1 MRPTF
6 LAAAAGLA
14 LAATAAQAAEPA
26 PATLSAAASLAAAL
40 APIPDAVMVWHLYGG
55 PDGESHLQKIALPKV
70 GGTPGRSVDT
80 RLYVTDVELRDS
92 LPGNFV
98 DFHGVSTPRFLIILS
113 GQMEIGLGDG
123 SKHILKKGDFVLA
136 ADTTGRGHTS
146 RTIGDEMVRTM
157 TVRLPVTDPLKPK
170 LDPCPP
176 GVASDRCVQ
185 ANLPPTPRAH

>member
-1 MRPTF
+1 MRLTV
-6 LAAAAGLA
+6 
-14 LAATAAQAAEPA
+14 LAATASLIAAAPAVAAEPA
-26 PATLSAAASLAAAL
+26 PATLSAAASLASAL
-40 APIPDAVMVWHLYGG
+40 SIPDAVMVWHLYGG
-55 PDGESHLQKIALPKV
+55 KDGESHLEKIALPKV
-70 GGTPGRSVDT
+70 GGQPGRSVDT

-123 SKHILKKGDFVLA
+123 TKHILKKGDFVLA

-146 RTIGDEMVRTM
+146 RTIGDEIVRTM
-157 TVRLPVTDPLKPK
+157 TVRLPVADPLKPK

-176 GVASDRCVQ
+176 GVAAANCVQ
-185 ANLPPTPRAH
+185 ANLPPRTH